1 MIRTDSK
8 VITQHHFK
16 QEALE
21 LMMLFTYLDEKGEL
35 IPELQKSKMIAS
47 KIMETVVKFYV
58 DVEYAGQGMFFAKFK
73 YRHFCS

>member
-1 MIRTDSK
+1 LIRTDSK

-21 LMMLFTYLDEKGEL
+21 LMGLFTYLDEKGEL
-35 IPELQKSKMIAS
+35 IPEFPKSNLIAS

-58 DVEYAGQGMFFAKFK
+58 DVEYAG
-73 YRHFCS
+73 